1 MGNHRN
7 HGYCHSNRYN
17 WSESMDELTINV
29 RAALKQKWMNN
40 DHNVNLKKMTDF
52 FKTTPNVLKEII
64 AQYESELLDTK
75 FNIIE

>member
-1 MGNHRN
+1 
-7 HGYCHSNRYN
+7 
-17 WSESMDELTINV
+17 MDELTINV